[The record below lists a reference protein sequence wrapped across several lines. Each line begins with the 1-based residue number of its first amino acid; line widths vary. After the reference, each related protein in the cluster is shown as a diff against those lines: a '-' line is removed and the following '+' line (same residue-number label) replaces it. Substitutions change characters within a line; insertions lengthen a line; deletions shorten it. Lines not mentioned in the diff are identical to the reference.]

1 MMPAVSV
8 YGPDCDVAALPPDG
22 PPYLIVAVHTEEE
35 FDWSQPFDRTQVGV
49 THIQALS
56 DAQSLFAGHGLRPVY
71 VVDWPVIDQ
80 DASSAVLRA
89 LCRDDAAIIGT
100 HLHPWVSPPHDEPV
114 TAQNSYP
121 GNLPEPLERAKITA
135 LTERI
140 GAVTGRRPDIYL
152 AGRYGFGPN
161 TGRILVDLGYR
172 IDLSSVV
179 GYDYRAGAGPDYR
192 SIGPDPFWCRP
203 HGDARRLLCLPH
215 TAGMVGG
222 LCRRG
227 RLTAGWLETP
237 LAVATG
243 LRRVAGRL
251 AGIEQLRLS
260 PEGFTLENLKRLT
273 RALVGDGVR
282 AFVLSFH
289 SPSLQP
295 GHTPYVRTGSDRQAF
310 LERLDHFLTFF
321 RDEIGGELSDPYH
334 LERVV
339 GEQ

>member
-1 MMPAVSV
+1 M
-8 YGPDCDVAALPPDG
+8 LPPDE
-22 PPYLIVAVHTEEE
+22 PPHLIAVVHTEEE
-35 FDWSQPFDRTQVGV
+35 FDWSQPFDRSQIGV
-49 THIQALS
+49 THSRALR
-56 DAQSLFAGHGLRPVY
+56 DAQDLFVSHGLRAVY

-80 DASSAVLRA
+80 AESGDILQD
-89 LCRDDAAIIGT
+89 LCRDGAAIIGT

-114 TAQNSYP
+114 TRHNSYP
-121 GNLPEPLERAKITA
+121 GNLPEPLERAKIAA
-135 LTERI
+135 LTARI
-140 GAVTGRRPDIYL
+140 DAVTGHRPDIYL

-172 IDLSSVV
+172 VDLSSVV
-179 GYDYRAGAGPDYR
+179 GYDYRADDGPDYR
-192 SIGPDPFWCRP
+192 AIGADPFWCRP
-203 HGDARRLLCLPH
+203 YGDERHLLCLPH

-227 RLTAGWLETP
+227 RLTAGWLDHP

-273 RALVGDGVR
+273 RALVRDGVR
-282 AFVLSFH
+282 AFLLSFH

-295 GHTPYVRTGSDRQAF
+295 GHTPYVRTDGDRQAF
-310 LERLDHFLTFF
+310 MERLDHFLTFF
-321 RDEIGGELSDPYH
+321 RDDIGGALSDPYR
-334 LERVV
+334 LETACREARR
-339 GEQ
+339 G